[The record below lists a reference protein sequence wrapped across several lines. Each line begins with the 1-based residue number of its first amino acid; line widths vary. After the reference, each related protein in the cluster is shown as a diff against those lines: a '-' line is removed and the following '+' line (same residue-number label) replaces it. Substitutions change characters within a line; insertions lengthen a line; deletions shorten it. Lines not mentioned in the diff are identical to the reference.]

1 MPDAPLYIVLNA
13 GSGHEDTDTASD
25 AIASVLSNAGR
36 AHEILRVEDP
46 EHLRDVATQAVAKA
60 KHTNGI
66 VVAAGGDGTLN
77 AVAQIAL
84 SAGCPLR

>member
-13 GSGHEDTDTASD
+13 GSGHEDTDTASV
-25 AIASVLSNAGR
+25 ASVLSNAGR
-36 AHEILRVEDP
+36 PHEILRVEDP

-77 AVAQIAL
+77 GVAQIAL
-84 SAGCPLR
+84 TPAAFLA